1 MSAQMSRQKLREKE
15 RALARAT
22 RVAVRDATHRAL
34 GDPPDGDF
42 TLARHADRL
51 PRRRDLVSLVSCMR
65 VRHARTFPWARTA
78 HVGCADLKETARDVA
93 RVAGFDSTNT
103 FAVGGRGIS
112 DVLFPAPLEV
122 ALEGIIGLHFRR
134 PGIMEGWTLNDAAEL
149 GEIGCIAR
157 LWPEPSVPR
166 SHATGLGDEL
176 LDSLRWHI
184 PWPTWP
190 NVSLLGFAVHL
201 EWRARTA
208 RAQLGVAVRASFFW
222 SVDGPTARELCFW
235 ARPASIQPHT
245 RTNGRLTAVR
255 APQVGVRESE

>member
-1 MSAQMSRQKLREKE
+1 
-15 RALARAT
+15 
-22 RVAVRDATHRAL
+22 
-34 GDPPDGDF
+34 
-42 TLARHADRL
+42 
-51 PRRRDLVSLVSCMR
+51 MR

-134 PGIMEGWTLNDAAEL
+134 PGIMEGWTLNNAAEL

-222 SVDGPTARELCFW
+222 SVDGPTATRELCFFLGTPREHTAAHTNERPTYSRKSAAGRC
-235 ARPASIQPHT
+235 ARVRVRVRVES
-245 RTNGRLTAVR
+245 AV
-255 APQVGVRESE
+255 